1 MNFEKWWE
9 IISAMHASCVE
20 RFVSLQVYL
29 FKQQGGN
36 NFSTQKLSSSIPVN
50 IDKSKFSVDGVKV
63 ITANNLTHLL
73 VRSQTNASRIYYS
86 YQNQTTGVWSAF
98 EAIADDKNHLQYD
111 FDVAFNGF
119 VKVFV

>member
-1 MNFEKWWE
+1 
-9 IISAMHASCVE
+9 MHASCVE

-36 NFSTQKLSSSIPVN
+36 NFSTQKLSSAIPVN